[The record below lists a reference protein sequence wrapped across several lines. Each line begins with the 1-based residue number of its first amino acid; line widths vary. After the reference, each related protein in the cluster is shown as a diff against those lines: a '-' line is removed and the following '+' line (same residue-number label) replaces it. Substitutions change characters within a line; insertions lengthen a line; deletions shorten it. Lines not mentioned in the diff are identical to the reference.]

1 MEATRFKKG
10 LTSGYSRAYEREAL
24 WFVEK
29 VGDIMLTELSHPSP
43 LHEPAIFSN
52 VFPLI

>member
-1 MEATRFKKG
+1 MNSRRFKKG
-10 LTSGYSRAYEREAL
+10 QTREYSRAYEREAL

-43 LHEPAIFSN
+43 LHEPAIFS
-52 VFPLI
+52 L